1 MMKTSPPR
9 WADRFLEWYCH
20 PELLEEIQGDA
31 YELFYRTAKM
41 SERKARLLFIWN
53 VLRFFRWK
61 NFKKRNPH
69 HENSIFHSAMFKNIF
84 TLSLRNFLRYPGHS
98 FINVTGLA
106 AGFSCA
112 FLILLWVSHEYS
124 FDQFHN
130 DKENLFKVLTH
141 VDANGTIQTYDVAGN
156 NIDVSTVP
164 EVERVTVISS
174 GNRWPH
180 ELCFRPEGKPNECIY
195 FNGIYSNETLFS
207 NFNFPILS
215 GDPNPLNKP
224 AQIAISEKMAQ
235 TLYPSENPIGKTIK
249 IDDTRE
255 VLIASVFKDIPG
267 HSSIQFDFALP
278 FDILKKQWGIDD
290 NILAQQFFNIYLKTK
305 SPVDTKTLSEK
316 LNNEQVISAAY
327 KAQKIKYE
335 AYAFTDWHLKSKF
348 ENGYNRGGR
357 IEYVTLF
364 IIIGILVMMM
374 AVINFVNMATA
385 RAALR
390 AKEIGIRKVTGAY
403 QGSLIVQF
411 MGEAFFIVFVA
422 FLISA
427 LVTQLVLPFF
437 SQLIGEPLTL
447 NLLSDRIPVYLVGG
461 LILIALMAG
470 FYPALIISSFQPA
483 TILKGQLSNTTTGSL
498 RLRKALMVV
507 QLSASVGI
515 IIFGSILYRQLEF
528 ITQTNLGFD
537 RSNTIRLEPT
547 FTLLKNY
554 DAFKNDLLVNP
565 VIESVGASDS
575 NPLNTGGGNV
585 GVDWQGKSPDL
596 RVSFKTIGCFHDFP
610 HTIGL
615 ELLEGNNFRAER
627 QIRDSLATEVLI
639 SRKAAAIMGFD
650 NPIGEKITIGNAA
663 CEIVGVVNDFHTAS
677 LHNEIEPVILY
688 RKKIVNVSAIYI
700 KYIPGMA
707 QQAQEIVNT
716 AYKKIEPSFTMKYW
730 FQDETFNEL
739 YKTEIL
745 ASRLVLI
752 FSLIALVIAII
763 GIAGL
768 ATFNVLRKTKE
779 IGIRRVFGAS
789 YTAVLGVLFKEFS
802 WVLLFAVAVSA
813 PLAWYSSNQW
823 LNGFAYRTAIPWW
836 IFVTTITG
844 AALLIL
850 VIIWLQGHKTIGRN
864 PTQVLRSE

>member
-1 MMKTSPPR
+1 MKISPPR
-9 WADRFLEWYCH
+9 WADRFLEWYCN

-31 YELFYRTAKM
+31 YELFYRTAK
-41 SERKARLLFIWN
+41 ENEHKAKWAFIWN
-53 VLRFFRWK
+53 VIRLFRWK
-61 NFKKRNPH
+61 NIRKRKPYQ
-69 HENSIFHSAMFKNIF
+69 ENTIFHFAMLKNIVIV
-84 TLSLRNFLRYPGHS
+84 SLRNFLRYPGHS
-98 FINVTGLA
+98 LINVMGLA

-124 FDQFHN
+124 FDQFHHN
-130 DKENLFKVLTH
+130 KEQLYKVLTH
-141 VDANGTIQTYDVAGN
+141 IDANGTIQTYDVAGN
-156 NIDVSTVP
+156 NIDVSSVP
-164 EVERVTVISS
+164 EIESITRISS

-180 ELCFRPEGKPNECIY
+180 ELCFRPDGKPNECIY

-207 NFNFPILS
+207 NFNFPIVS
-215 GDPNPLNKP
+215 GDPNPLNKS

-235 TLYPSENPIGKTIK
+235 TLFASENPIGKTIK
-249 IDDTRE
+249 IDDTRD

-267 HSSIQFDFALP
+267 QSSIQFDFALP

-290 NILAQQFFNIYLKTK
+290 NMLTQQFFDIYLKTK
-305 SPVDTKTLSEK
+305 TPVDVKTLSEK

-327 KAQKIKYE
+327 KAQNIKYE
-335 AYAFTDWHLKSKF
+335 AYAFTDWRLKNKF
-348 ENGYNRGGR
+348 ENGHNNGGR

-364 IIIGILVMMM
+364 IIIGILVMLM

-385 RAALR
+385 RASLR
-390 AKEIGIRKVTGAY
+390 AKEIGIRKVTGALR
-403 QGSLIVQF
+403 GSLIVQF
-411 MGEAFFIVFVA
+411 IGETFFIVFAA

-437 SQLIGEPLTL
+437 SQLNGETLTL
-447 NLLSDRIPVYLVGG
+447 SLLSDQIPLYLVGG
-461 LILIALMAG
+461 LIFIALMAG
-470 FYPALIISSFQPA
+470 FYPALIISSLQPA
-483 TILKGQLSNTTTGSL
+483 TILKGHLSHATTGSL
-498 RLRKALMVV
+498 RLRKILMVV
-507 QLSASVGI
+507 QLSTSVGI
-515 IIFGSILYRQLEF
+515 IIFGSILYRQLDF
-528 ITQTNLGFD
+528 IIQTNLGFD

-554 DAFKNDLLVNP
+554 EAFKNDLLGNP
-565 VIESVGASDS
+565 VIERVGASDS

-585 GVDWQGKSPDL
+585 GVTWQGKSPDL

-610 HTIGL
+610 QTIGL
-615 ELLEGNNFRAER
+615 QLLEGNDFRAER

-639 SRKAAAIMGFD
+639 SKKAAAIMGFE
-650 NPIGEKITIGNAA
+650 NPIGEKITIGDAA
-663 CEIVGVVNDFHTAS
+663 CEIVGLVDDFHTSS

-688 RKKIVNVSAIYI
+688 RKSIYNISAIYI
-700 KYIPGMA
+700 KYSPGMA
-707 QQAQEIVNT
+707 RQAQEIVNA

-730 FQDETFNEL
+730 FQDDTFNEL

-752 FSLIALVIAII
+752 FSIIALVIAII

-789 YTAVLGVLFKEFS
+789 ITEVLGVLFKEFS

-813 PLAWYSSNQW
+813 PLAWYLSNHW
-823 LNGFAYRTAIPWW
+823 LNGFAYRTTIPWW
-836 IFVTTITG
+836 IFAATITG
-844 AALLIL
+844 AALLI
-850 VIIWLQGHKTIGRN
+850 VFIIWIQGRKTIGTN

>member
-1 MMKTSPPR
+1 MHKSTPPK
-9 WADRFLEWYCH
+9 WAEHFLEWYCRAD
-20 PELLEEIQGDA
+20 LLEQIQGDVH
-31 YELFYRTAKM
+31 ELYNRTAKNNK
-41 SERKARLLFIWN
+41 RKADFLFIWN

-61 NFKKRNPH
+61 NIKKRKPNQ
-69 HENSIFHSAMFKNIF
+69 ENTIFYAAMLKNILTVSF
-84 TLSLRNFLRYPGHS
+84 RNFLRYPGHS

-106 AGFSCA
+106 AGFTCA

-130 DKENLFKVLTH
+130 NKEQLYKVLTH

-156 NIDVSTVP
+156 NMDVSSVP
-164 EVERVTVISS
+164 EIESMTRISS

-215 GDPNPLNKP
+215 GDTNPLNKP

-235 TLYPSENPIGKTIK
+235 TLFSSENPIGKTIK

-255 VLIASVFKDIPG
+255 VIIASIFKNIPG
-267 HSSIQFDFALP
+267 QSSIQFDFALP
-278 FDILKKQWGIDD
+278 FDILKKQWGINDD
-290 NILAQQFFNIYLKTK
+290 MLAQQFFSIYLKTK
-305 SPVDTKTLSEK
+305 LPVKTKTLTEK

-327 KAQKIKYE
+327 KAQNIKYE

-348 ENGYNRGGR
+348 ENGLNSGGR

-364 IIIGILVMMM
+364 IIIGILVMLM

-390 AKEIGIRKVTGAY
+390 AKEIGLRKVTGAY
-403 QGSLIVQF
+403 RGSLIVQF

-447 NLLSDRIPVYLVGG
+447 NLLSEKIPLYLASG

-470 FYPALIISSFQPA
+470 FYPAFIISSFQPA
-483 TILKGQLSNTTTGSL
+483 TILKGQLSNATTGSL

-515 IIFGSILYRQLEF
+515 IIFGSILFRQLEF

-554 DAFKNDLLVNP
+554 DAFKNDLLSNP
-565 VIESVGASDS
+565 IIESVGASDS
-575 NPLNTGGGNV
+575 NPLSTGGGNV
-585 GVDWQGKSPDL
+585 GVTWQGKSPDL

-610 HTIGL
+610 ETIGL
-615 ELLEGNNFRAER
+615 QLLDGNNFHAER
-627 QIRDSLATEVLI
+627 QIHDSLATEVLI
-639 SRKAAAIMGFD
+639 SKKAAAIMGFD
-650 NPIGEKITIGNAA
+650 NPIGEKITIGDAA

-677 LHNEIEPVILY
+677 LHNAIEPVILY
-688 RKKIVNVSAIYI
+688 RKKIYNVSAIYI
-700 KYIPGMA
+700 KYQAGMA

-716 AYKKIEPSFTMKYW
+716 AYKKIEPTFTMKYW

-745 ASRLVLI
+745 ASRLVII
-752 FSLIALVIAII
+752 FSIIALVIAII

-768 ATFNVLRKTKE
+768 ATFNVMRKTKE

-789 YTAVLGVLFKEFS
+789 IPEVLGVLFKEFS
-802 WVLLFAVAVSA
+802 WVLLFAVIVST
-813 PLAWYSSNQW
+813 PIAWYSSNQW

-836 IFVTTITG
+836 IFVSTVVGT
-844 AALLIL
+844 ALLIL
-850 VIIWLQGHKTIGRN
+850 IIIWLQGRKTIGTN
-864 PTQVLRSE
+864 PTLVLRSE

>member
-106 AGFSCA
+106 AGFSCS

-164 EVERVTVISS
+164 EFERVTVISS

-180 ELCFRPEGKPNECIY
+180 ELCFRPEGKPIECIY

-305 SPVDTKTLSEK
+305 SPVDTKMLSEK

-348 ENGYNRGGR
+348 ENGHNRGGR

-403 QGSLIVQF
+403 RGSLIVQF

-688 RKKIVNVSAIYI
+688 RKKIFNVSAIYI
-700 KYIPGMA
+700 KYNPGMA

-864 PTQVLRSE
+864 PTRVLRSE